1 MNKKIL
7 GIRIVFV
14 AVLAILIALGDS
26 LTLIPALLWGAGF
39 PLFMIIK
46 NWNAI
51 KYSRK
56 RPFNPSQIEKN
67 FSSAMGHQG
76 DSPEVKERQE

>member
-1 MNKKIL
+1 MNKKML

-14 AVLAILIALGDS
+14 AILAILIALGDS
-26 LTLIPALLWGAGF
+26 LTLVPALLWGAGF
-39 PLFMIIK
+39 PLFMILK
-46 NWNAI
+46 NWKAL

-67 FSSAMGHQG
+67 FSSAMGHQD
-76 DSPEVKERQE
+76 DSRDVKERQE